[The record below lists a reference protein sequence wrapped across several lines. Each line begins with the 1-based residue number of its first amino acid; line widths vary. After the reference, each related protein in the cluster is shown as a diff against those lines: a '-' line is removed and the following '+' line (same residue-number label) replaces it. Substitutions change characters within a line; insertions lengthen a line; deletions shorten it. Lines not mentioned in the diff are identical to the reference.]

1 METPLKIQDAQPE
14 PPVRGEGALRGLE
27 SLFLRADRAVE
38 RLVPARLNPLGQTGA
53 LANMS
58 FIVALVSGVLLLF
71 WYVPSV
77 HKAWAS
83 LEQMGFLGEFMRSL
97 HRYSSDA
104 TMFFVIVHAL
114 RMFAARRFN
123 GARWLPW
130 VTGVVLV
137 GLLWFVGWL
146 GYWLVWDVRAQT
158 LAVGTAKVLEVFPIF
173 TEPLSRS
180 FLTDAGVSTGLFF
193 MVFFFHMLL
202 PLAMGVALWMHISR
216 MSRAKFLTS
225 RPMTL
230 WLVGVL
236 LLVSVLIP
244 ATSAEQAQMAVQP
257 EAFSADWWYLLP
269 MSLTER
275 LSGGAIIALGFGLT
289 LPAVAIPWWMTR
301 ETPQKAVIDTNRCNG
316 CARCVEDCPYDA
328 IVMVPRKDGHPRYK
342 IQAELDPAKCVGC
355 GICAG
360 ACNPG
365 GIGLPQMPVQDKR
378 KTVDAWIDE
387 TLEREERP
395 FIAFLCSNSAAADF
409 AVDAEGRCPELPG
422 WHVIPVPCA
431 GWVHALTI
439 ERAIRR
445 GAEAVLV
452 AGCGSSDPYYREG
465 IEWTK
470 KRLAGEREPHF
481 RREKLHSKEIDTSG
495 VRFVTYNRTQK
506 AAFIDTAKK
515 LRDGVIDDNEKGYSP
530 AKKYVGGVLVAAL
543 LSAIVV
549 AASDAPSLV
558 PTNTEPQL
566 VVSVKHRPDAVENC
580 RDISAEEKSTTMR
593 HMQAADGKI
602 CERSRPDV
610 RVGIWLDG
618 EQVGEHVYEAHGLSS
633 DGPGI
638 GTERLAVTP
647 GEHHVTVRL
656 GNSAQPEQWTHEWSD
671 TLDFDAGHS
680 RVVLYESNEGFI
692 VE

>member
-1 METPLKIQDAQPE
+1 METPLKIRDAQPE
-14 PPVRGEGALRGLE
+14 PPVRGEGLLRHFE
-27 SLFLRADRAVE
+27 DFFLYADRAVE
-38 RLVPARLNPLGQTGA
+38 RFVPARLNPLAQTGA
-53 LANMS
+53 IANMS

-77 HKAWAS
+77 HKAWES
-83 LEQMGFLGEFMRSL
+83 LEQMGWLGQFMRNL

-137 GLLWFVGWL
+137 GLLWFIGWL

-158 LAVGTAKVLEVFPIF
+158 LAIGSAKVLEVLPVF

-180 FLTDAGVSTGLFF
+180 FLTDAGVSTGLFV

-230 WLVGVL
+230 WLVAVL
-236 LLVSVLIP
+236 ILVSMVFP
-244 ATSAEQAQMAVQP
+244 ATSADQAQMVVQP
-257 EAFSADWWYLLP
+257 EAFTADWWYLLP

-275 LSGGAIIALGFGLT
+275 LSGGALIALSLGLT

-301 ETPQKAVIDTNRCNG
+301 KMPQKAVVDTNRCNG

-328 IVMVPRKDGHPRYK
+328 IVMVPRKDGHPRHET
-342 IQAELDPAKCVGC
+342 QAELDPDKCVGC

-378 KTVDAWIDE
+378 KTVDGWIDE
-387 TLEREERP
+387 MLEREERP
-395 FIAFLCSNSAAADF
+395 FIAFLCSNSAASDF
-409 AVDAEGRCPELPG
+409 EVDAEGRCPELPG
-422 WHVIPVPCA
+422 WRVIPVPCA

-445 GAEAVLV
+445 GAEAVLI
-452 AGCGSSDPYYREG
+452 AGCGAGDPNYREG
-465 IEWTK
+465 IKWTK
-470 KRLAGEREPHF
+470 RRLAGEREPLL
-481 RREKLHSKEIDTSG
+481 RSNKIDTSG

-506 AAFIDTAKK
+506 AEFIEAARTW
-515 LRDGVIDDNEKGYSP
+515 RDGVIDEQAQQYP
-530 AKKYVGGVLVAAL
+530 PTKKYLGGLVIAAAISALVVGL
-543 LSAIVV
+543 
-549 AASDAPSLV
+549 SDAPSLV
-558 PTNTEPQL
+558 PATSEPQL
-566 VVSVKHRPDAVENC
+566 IVSVKHRPDAVQDC
-580 RDISAEEKSTTMR
+580 RDLTTQEKAGKMA
-593 HMQAADGKI
+593 HMQAQDGKI

-610 RVGIWLDG
+610 RLGVWVDG
-618 EQVGEHVYEAHGLSS
+618 EKVAEGVYEAHGLSS

-638 GTERLAVTP
+638 GTERIKLSS
-647 GEHHVTVRL
+647 GKHQVTVRV
-656 GNSAQPEQWTHEWSD
+656 GNSEQPDQWTHEWSD
-671 TLDFDAGHS
+671 TLAFEEGRN
-680 RVVLYESNEGFI
+680 RVILYENNDGFV